1 VTLRKTLC
9 LKYAKITQDISS
21 LLSGDRLYGPQA
33 AASVCV
39 CVCVDDEVEDEEL
52 PARLCANQPKFG

>member
-1 VTLRKTLC
+1 MTLRKTLC

-39 CVCVDDEVEDEEL
+39 DDEVEDEEL